1 MIIFSRIQLEEDL
14 LMKAPL
20 ITMNDGHLIPAV
32 GLGTYQIRGGD
43 GLDDVMAAIQSGYRL
58 LDTSTNY
65 DSEGMVGEAIRR
77 SGIPR
82 SEFFV
87 TTKLPGKYHHF
98 EDALGMIQESLF
110 RMGLEYFDLYLIHW
124 PLPKRGLYVEAWKA
138 LIQAQKL
145 GFSRSIGVSNFEPEH
160 LDKIIDETGI
170 TPAVN
175 QIEIHPYWVQER
187 MVKANAERGIITEAW
202 SPLGRGNDAL
212 EEHIITNLAEKY
224 GKTAGQIVL
233 RWHVERGILPIPK
246 SKDLVH
252 QRENLA
258 IFDFELTK
266 EEIAQINTL
275 EKPDGRIDGQDPNE
289 YEEFV

>member
-1 MIIFSRIQLEEDL
+1 
-14 LMKAPL
+14 MKTPL
-20 ITMNDGHLIPAV
+20 ITMNDGHLIPNV
-32 GLGTYQIRGGD
+32 GLGTYQIRGGE
-43 GLDDVMAAIQSGYRL
+43 GLDQVLTAIQSGYRL

-65 DSEGMVGEAIRR
+65 DSEGIVGEAIRR
-77 SGIPR
+77 SGLPR

-87 TTKLPGKYHHF
+87 TTKLPGKYHHY
-98 EDALGMIQESLF
+98 EDALGMIQESLY

-138 LIQAQKL
+138 LIQAQKMGL
-145 GFSRSIGVSNFEPEH
+145 IRSIGVSNFEPEH
-160 LDKIIDETGI
+160 LDKIITETGV

-212 EEHIITNLAEKY
+212 EEPIITSLAEKY
-224 GKTAGQIVL
+224 WKTAGQIVL
-233 RWHVERGILPIPK
+233 RWHVEHGIVPIPK
-246 SKDLVH
+246 SRNLIH
-252 QRENLA
+252 QRKNLA
-258 IFDFELTK
+258 IFDFELT
-266 EEIAQINTL
+266 EEEVAQINTL

-289 YEEFV
+289 YEEFD